1 MKKLMIVVCLFVLGG
16 GGAYGYLY
24 YKRKPKAKVEKK
36 VEKKAEA
43 GACDKHKLTACPFC
57 DKSQI
62 AKLGECKGHKV
73 PEALC
78 YVCRPELVA
87 AFKIEGD
94 WCGGH
99 KVPESQ
105 CELCG
110 GRPVTKKDGK
120 VLCGKHQVP
129 ASACP
134 FCDKSL
140 VKSMGMCGGHKVPE
154 ALCSRC
160 NKDLIPGFKAEG
172 DWCGEHNL
180 PESQCK
186 LCGAK

>member
-1 MKKLMIVVCLFVLGG
+1 MKKILIVVCFYFFGA
-16 GGAYGYLY
+16 GGAYGVLY
-24 YKRKPKAKVEKK
+24 FKRRPLSQTAAHSCKK
-36 VEKKAEA
+36 HSLK
-43 GACDKHKLTACPFC
+43 ACPFC

-62 AKLGECKGHKV
+62 DKLGECKEHKV

-78 YVCRPELVA
+78 HVCRPELVA

-99 KVPESQ
+99 NLPESQ
-105 CELCG
+105 CQLCG
-110 GRPVTKKDGK
+110 GSCAPKETENALCNKHK
-120 VLCGKHQVP
+120 VPEK
-129 ASACP
+129 ACP
-134 FCDKSL
+134 FCDESL
-140 VKSMGMCGGHKVPE
+140 IEKLGMCEGHKVPE

-172 DWCGEHNL
+172 DWCAAHEL